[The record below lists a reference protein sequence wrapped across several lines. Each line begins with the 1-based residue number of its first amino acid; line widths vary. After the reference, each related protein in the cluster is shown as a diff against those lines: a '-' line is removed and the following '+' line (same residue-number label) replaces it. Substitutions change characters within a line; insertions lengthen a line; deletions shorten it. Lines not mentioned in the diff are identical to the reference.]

1 VDDVKAMER
10 YLRRVVLDEKDMAKA
25 VSVVKWMVWLIDDSG
40 GDGFQ
45 TEIGEKGW
53 KEALDGI
60 KKHVQEAVSERG
72 VGSIDFDF

>member
-1 VDDVKAMER
+1 M
-10 YLRRVVLDEKDMAKA
+10 RRVVLDEKDMAKA
-25 VSVVKWMVWLIDDSG
+25 VSVVKWMVWLIYDSG

-53 KEALDGI
+53 REALDGI
-60 KKHVQEAVSERG
+60 KEHIQQAVTERG